1 MTASSA
7 GSPPPARSGPPS
19 GPNRKGWRR
28 IATVVVLTLAGI
40 YTIRLAGLAWT
51 VHQSAV
57 TADRLATDV
66 AALHAE
72 VDAVETA
79 RADAAG
85 PGAVERW
92 ARDHRWARP
101 GDRVIAAVAVPTP
114 TPTPAPPTST
124 PASMWDAVEAW
135 LRDG

>member
-1 MTASSA
+1 MA
-7 GSPPPARSGPPS
+7 
-19 GPNRKGWRR
+19 
-28 IATVVVLTLAGI
+28 VVVLTLAGV
-40 YTIRLAGLAWT
+40 YVVRLASLAWS
-51 VHQSAV
+51 VRQSAV

-85 PGAVERW
+85 NAAAERW
-92 ARDHRWARP
+92 ARDHGWARP
-101 GDRVIAAVAVPTP
+101 GDRVIVGVAATP
-114 TPTPAPPTST
+114 TPSPAPSPS
-124 PASMWDAVEAW
+124 PPSRWDALGAW